1 MNRRG
6 FLSAVTTAAA
16 FAGSPPLGRAYPQDS
31 SSEPSS
37 TRSLGAARGET
48 LFRQQDLFI
57 SGLDGVNIYRIPSL
71 IVSSKGTIL
80 AFCEAREGDD
90 ADPTDLVL
98 KRSLYDG
105 GRSVP
110 QKLNGYERIFG
121 YGVNWEPM
129 QMVLPGRGKAITNPC
144 PVVDRDDGTIL
155 MCCWHS
161 LGGSL
166 AAHLK
171 APWHG
176 RVLVLKST
184 DDGVTWSHPLDITPS
199 VGAFIAGPGVGIQL
213 QSGRLVIPGYD
224 TGTRVGHGPSRVIY
238 SDDHGRTWRAGAK
251 VQKQT
256 NESQAV
262 ELVDGT
268 LMLNMRE
275 VGGRYR
281 YVALSRDGG
290 ESWHKEFEDEAL
302 PDPRC
307 QASLLRYST
316 ADTGGEN
323 RLLFANIPNSGAF
336 VDRSNLTVRLS
347 NDEGQSWPV
356 SRRIIEGPAA
366 YSCLSVLADGT
377 IGLLYETGA
386 VHPYERIRFVRFDL
400 EWLTS
405 ARTKS

>member
-129 QMVLPGRGKAITNPC
+129 QMVLPGRVK
-144 PVVDRDDGTIL
+144 
-155 MCCWHS
+155 
-161 LGGSL
+161 
-166 AAHLK
+166 
-171 APWHG
+171 
-176 RVLVLKST
+176 
-184 DDGVTWSHPLDITPS
+184 
-199 VGAFIAGPGVGIQL
+199 
-213 QSGRLVIPGYD
+213 
-224 TGTRVGHGPSRVIY
+224 PSRI
-238 SDDHGRTWRAGAK
+238 HA
-251 VQKQT
+251 
-256 NESQAV
+256 
-262 ELVDGT
+262 
-268 LMLNMRE
+268 
-275 VGGRYR
+275 
-281 YVALSRDGG
+281 
-290 ESWHKEFEDEAL
+290 
-302 PDPRC
+302 
-307 QASLLRYST
+307 
-316 ADTGGEN
+316 
-323 RLLFANIPNSGAF
+323 
-336 VDRSNLTVRLS
+336 RLS
-347 NDEGQSWPV
+347 IAMTE
-356 SRRIIEGPAA
+356 
-366 YSCLSVLADGT
+366 
-377 IGLLYETGA
+377 
-386 VHPYERIRFVRFDL
+386 PY
-400 EWLTS
+400 
-405 ARTKS
+405 

>member
-1 MNRRG
+1 MNRRA
-6 FLSAVTTAAA
+6 FLSAATAAGA
-16 FAGSPPLGRAYPQDS
+16 FGGCSPFGGASPEDS
-31 SSEPSS
+31 SSEPSQS
-37 TRSLGAARGET
+37 PDATRGEA

-71 IVSSKGTIL
+71 LVSAKGTIL

-98 KRSLYDG
+98 KRSLYDPARG
-105 GRSVP
+105 VP
-110 QKLNGYERIFG
+110 RKLNGYERIFG

-129 QMVLPGRGKAITNPC
+129 QMVLPGKGKAITNPC

-176 RVLVLKST
+176 KVVILKST
-184 DDGVTWSHPLDITPS
+184 DDGVTWSDPVDITPS
-199 VGAFIAGPGVGIQL
+199 VGPFIAGPGVGIQL

-224 TGTRVGHGPSRVIY
+224 TSTRVGHGPSRVIY

-251 VQKQT
+251 VRKKT

-275 VGGRYR
+275 VEGRNR

-290 ESWHKEFEDEAL
+290 ESWHEEFEDEAL

-316 ADTGGEN
+316 AAEGGEN
-323 RLLFANIPNSGAF
+323 RLLFSNIPNSGEF
-336 VDRSNLTVRLS
+336 VNRNNLTVRLS
-347 NDEGQSWPV
+347 NDEGKSWPV
-356 SRRIIEGPAA
+356 SRRVNEGPAA

-377 IGLLYETGA
+377 IGLAYETGT
-386 VHPYERIRFVRFDL
+386 VHPYERIKFVRFDL
-400 EWLTS
+400 EWLT
-405 ARTKS
+405 AAQTKS

>member
-1 MNRRG
+1 MHRRE
-6 FLSAVTTAAA
+6 FLSAVTTAGVL
-16 FAGSPPLGRAYPQDS
+16 AGCSPTGRTYPEGS
-31 SSEPSS
+31 SSHPSS
-37 TRSLGAARGET
+37 TQSPGAERGDE

-57 SGLDGVNIYRIPSL
+57 SGLDGVNIYRIPAL
-71 IVSSKGTIL
+71 IVTSQGTIL
-80 AFCEAREGDD
+80 AVCEARDGDD
-90 ADPTDLVL
+90 ADPTDLVM
-98 KRSLYDG
+98 KRSLYDV

-110 QKLNGYERIFG
+110 RKLNGYERIFG

-129 QMVLPGRGKAITNPC
+129 QVVLPGKGKAITNPC
-144 PVVDRDDGTIL
+144 PVVDSADGTIV

-171 APWHG
+171 APWNG
-176 RVLVLKST
+176 RTLVLKST
-184 DDGVTWSHPLDITPS
+184 DDGVTWSDPVDVSPS

-224 TGTRVGHGPSRVIY
+224 NDTRLGHSASRVIY
-238 SDDHGRTWRAGAK
+238 SDDRGRTWRAGAK
-251 VQKQT
+251 VQKKT
-256 NESQAV
+256 NESQVV

-268 LMLNMRE
+268 LMLNMR
-275 VGGRYR
+275 GGRYR

-316 ADTGGEN
+316 AAAGGEN
-323 RLLFANIPNSGAF
+323 RLLFSNIPNSGPF
-336 VDRSNLTVRLS
+336 VDRNGLTVRLS
-347 NDEGQSWPV
+347 NDEGRSWPI
-356 SRRIIEGPAA
+356 SRRVHDGPTA

-386 VHPYERIRFVRFDL
+386 VHPYERIKFVRFNL
-400 EWLTS
+400 EWLTAS
-405 ARTKS
+405 RTKS